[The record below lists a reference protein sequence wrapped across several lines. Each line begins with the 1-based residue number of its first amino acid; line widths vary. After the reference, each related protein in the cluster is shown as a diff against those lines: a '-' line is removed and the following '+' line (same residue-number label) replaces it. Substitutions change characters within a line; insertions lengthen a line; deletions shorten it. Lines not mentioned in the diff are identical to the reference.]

1 MKNLLLN
8 AVEELVVKANKEID
22 DARNDIKVMEHKGA
36 KLNRVYDAH
45 GYIINLIDR
54 INVLKDKLTID
65 FPEEED
71 AIEKMW
77 SNNNLDSGE
86 EAVITNIRHK
96 NLIFEAIEEADNSID
111 ALKSDLP
118 VDMISINIKTILEML
133 GAIVGQNVSEET
145 INGIFSRFCLG
156 K

>member
-22 DARNDIKVMEHKGA
+22 DARNDIKTMEHKGE

-65 FPEEED
+65 FPEEEE
-71 AIEKMW
+71 AIEKINKKVRIMLIQIEDVL
-77 SNNNLDSGE
+77 NIAYEVGNEILDDE
-86 EAVITNIRHK
+86 NYDDE
-96 NLIFEAIEEADNSID
+96 IF
-111 ALKSDLP
+111 
-118 VDMISINIKTILEML
+118 
-133 GAIVGQNVSEET
+133 
-145 INGIFSRFCLG
+145 
-156 K
+156 